1 MIHNILIA
9 FLVGGSICLIVQV
22 IMDLTPFN
30 VTSSHVLVS
39 LVLIGE
45 LLSFLGFYQP
55 FAEFGKM
62 GASVPLCGFGNTLME
77 GVTEALRADGLMGL
91 LTGGFTAGAA
101 GLGAAVIFGY
111 IMALIFKP
119 KG

>member
-1 MIHNILIA
+1 MCIR
-9 FLVGGSICLIVQV
+9 
-22 IMDLTPFN
+22 DR
-30 VTSSHVLVS
+30 VS

-45 LLSFLGFYQP
+45 FLSFIGLYQP

-77 GVTEALRADGLMGL
+77 GVTKALKSDGLQGL

-101 GLGAAVIFGY
+101 GLGAAVLFGY
-111 IMALIFKP
+111 IMAMIFKP

>member
-1 MIHNILIA
+1 MVTNILIA
-9 FLVGGSICLIVQV
+9 FLVGGLICLVAQI
-22 IMDLTPFN
+22 IMDITPF
-30 VTSSHVLVS
+30 TISTAHVLVS

-45 LLSFLGFYQP
+45 VLSFLGLYQP
-55 FAEFGKM
+55 LAEFGKM

-77 GVTEALRADGLMGL
+77 GVMEGIKSKGLLGI

-101 GLGAAVIFGY
+101 GLGAAVLFGY
-111 IMALIFKP
+111 IMAVLFKP